1 MQKFE
6 INVKKT
12 SKIRDFLL
20 NYGFSNTQTNKI
32 LKNKDVK
39 RDGKRLQ
46 EDEVLN
52 TGETVVVFCEEPPKP
67 KVKILYE
74 DDNVVVVSKGPEIE
88 VQGDGG
94 VEKLLPGSIAV
105 HRLDRNTTGVLIL
118 AKNEQAEKA
127 LKDAFK
133 NKTIEKLYVCEVV
146 AKPNFKGELQEAY
159 LVKNAS
165 RSEVKI
171 YKTYVQKA
179 VKISSRFKTV
189 KQGEQTS
196 LVVAQIFTGKTHQIR
211 AQLAFMGF
219 PIVGDGK
226 YGNNKINK
234 KFKQKYQKLHCFSL
248 KIEKI
253 DKNFEYLKNKAFID
267 KPQWA
272 EKYI

>member
-1 MQKFE
+1 M
-6 INVKKT
+6 
-12 SKIRDFLL
+12 
-20 NYGFSNTQTNKI
+20 
-32 LKNKDVK
+32 
-39 RDGKRLQ
+39 
-46 EDEVLN
+46 
-52 TGETVVVFCEEPPKP
+52 
-67 KVKILYE
+67 
-74 DDNVVVVSKGPEIE
+74 
-88 VQGDGG
+88 
-94 VEKLLPGSIAV
+94 
-105 HRLDRNTTGVLIL
+105 
-118 AKNEQAEKA
+118 
-127 LKDAFK
+127 
-133 NKTIEKLYVCEVV
+133 
-146 AKPNFKGELQEAY
+146 
-159 LVKNAS
+159 VKNAS

>member
-52 TGETVVVFCEEPPKP
+52 AGETVVVFCEEPPKP
-67 KVKILYE
+67 KVKKLYE

-88 VQGDGG
+88 VQGDSG

-146 AKPNFKGELQEAY
+146 GKPNFKGELQEAY